1 MLKIYNTLTRRLE
14 IFTPRDEGKVYMYVC
29 GLTPYDY
36 PHVGHGRSAV
46 VYDVI
51 HRYFEYLGFEVIHI
65 SNFTDIDDKI
75 IDRSKELGIPYKE
88 LAEKFAAI
96 FIEELDKLNVKK
108 LQAYPK
114 ATEHINE
121 IIEMVKE
128 LVDKGFAYEISDG
141 VYFDINKFSDY
152 GKLSHRN
159 ISELRSGARVEVNPE
174 KKDPLDFALWKKA
187 KLGEPSWDSPW
198 GKGRPGWHIECS
210 VMSLKYLKNGFD
222 IHGGGDDLIFP
233 HHENEIAQS
242 EACAGEAPF
251 ARFWVHNGMVEIDKE
266 KMSKSLKNFFR
277 LDKLLEDYDG
287 EVVRLFIISISY
299 RKPLNFDLESLES
312 AKKNY
317 AYFNESYFELKNS
330 LNERRQEGIEITAS
344 VKRWRDDFENA
355 MNDDF
360 NTPVVIAL
368 LHEIFKFFN
377 SNKDSISEDGLIS
390 LNELLVNIFSV
401 LGLEHVGEKREESLK
416 TIKGK
421 LLNIVEQLNV
431 SELMKASLSV
441 IDHSM
446 EASQIIETLIEIR
459 NNLRKQK
466 NFKESDMIRNSLKE
480 AGVVLEDTKE
490 GTKYKLVMTDEQ

>member
-141 VYFDINKFSDY
+141 VYFDINKFSGY

-187 KLGEPSWDSPW
+187 KFGEPFWDSPW

-210 VMSLKYLKNGFD
+210 VMSLKYLRNGFD

-242 EACAGEAPF
+242 EAYAGEAPF
-251 ARFWVHNGMVEIDKE
+251 ARFWVHNGMVEIDRE

-299 RKPLNFDLESLES
+299 RKPLNFDLESLEN

-377 SNKDSISEDGLIS
+377 SNKDSISENGLIS

-421 LLNIVEQLNV
+421 LLDIVEQLNF

-466 NFKESDMIRNSLKE
+466 NFKESDMIRNSLKG

-490 GTKYKLVMTDEQ
+490 GTKYKLVMTDEK